1 MNILRPGR
9 IYLGGLYKYNG
20 ANLDADLL
28 TTTGV
33 YAVNNNM
40 EHLPYIDG
48 YYKGAWG
55 SLVHIE
61 AQYRIQLYC
70 GGTNNQ
76 HAYWIRFRTGSA
88 WHPWYKITGT
98 EV

>member
-1 MNILRPGR
+1 MRGKGL
-9 IYLGGLYKYNG
+9 LGAVYKYNG

-33 YAVNNNM
+33 YMVNNNM

-55 SLVHIE
+55 SLVHIDT
-61 AQYRIQLYC
+61 QYRIQIYF
-70 GGTNNQ
+70 GGTTNQ

-98 EV
+98 NV